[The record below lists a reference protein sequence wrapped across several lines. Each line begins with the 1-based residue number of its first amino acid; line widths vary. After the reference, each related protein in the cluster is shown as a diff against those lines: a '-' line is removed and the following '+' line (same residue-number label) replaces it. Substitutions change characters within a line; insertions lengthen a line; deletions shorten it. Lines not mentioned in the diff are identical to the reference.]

1 VARRHYL
8 VVVRDL
14 PSRVRVGARI
24 KAAGGVVL
32 LQLPTPALIAE
43 MSDAAKD
50 AIAALPDVRHC
61 GGVEIAPRPIRR
73 IRVGPDGARLNA

>member
-1 VARRHYL
+1 
-8 VVVRDL
+8 VRDL

-24 KAAGGVVL
+24 KALGGLVL
-32 LQLPTPALIAE
+32 IQLPTPALIAE

-50 AIAALPDVRHC
+50 EIAALPEVHHC

>member
-8 VVVRDL
+8 VVTRDL
-14 PSRVRVGARI
+14 AARSRVGVRV

-32 LQLPTPALIAE
+32 IALPHPALLVE
-43 MSDAAKD
+43 MSDATKD
-50 AIAALPDVRHC
+50 EIASSPDVRHC
-61 GGVEIAPRPIRR
+61 GGVELAPRPIRR